1 MNKLNLSI
9 YALSLQGAQLIK
21 STKTG
26 KDLLVIELESS
37 RMQKH
42 NNGKVYLNLDVIE
55 RREGADKYGNTH
67 FVTETSSKEERQ
79 RGVTV
84 PIIGNAK
91 TYTFSKPR
99 QDAPKQEKPRDDWE
113 AAGGAP
119 NDQDIP
125 F

>member
-9 YALSLQGAQLIK
+9 DALSLQGANLIK

-26 KDLLVIELESS
+26 KDLLVIDLDSS

-99 QDAPKQEKPRDDWE
+99 QDAPKQQYKTEDWDTSGSPVKDE
-113 AAGGAP
+113 
-119 NDQDIP
+119 IP